1 MKSRLLKWFTG
12 RTRFPG
18 LAMLAHATLIVSLA
32 LILFAASASAE
43 PSVYVVTLNN
53 LFGTVDLAT
62 GAFHPIG
69 APTTESLTNLV
80 WWHGSLLSLTTSDP
94 IPGYL
99 VKINPAT
106 GETKVIGATGLG
118 INAFA
123 LAEVRG
129 KLYLTDFSNN
139 IYSVDPSTGVA
150 SPIGPTGMPP
160 DPTIPFT
167 FNDDGTLNLCD
178 ESFYGVHGK
187 LYATFDSFRV
197 DPNSLEIT
205 PAVKPDLYQINPS
218 SGVATLIGPTDLQV
232 GASVQVDGKF
242 YAFRLVI
249 TGFTEFGPQA
259 YSQLVALDLRSGK
272 TIFLRNIDAVAGP
285 IFGAVPV
292 RPRLWATSE

>member
-1 MKSRLLKWFTG
+1 MKSRILKRLAG
-12 RTRFPG
+12 NSRFAG
-18 LAMLAHATLIVSLA
+18 VAMLAQVTLIVSLA
-32 LILFAASASAE
+32 LVLFAASASAE
-43 PSVYVVTLNN
+43 PFVYVVTLSKQ
-53 LFGTVDLAT
+53 FGTVDLAS

-69 APTTESLTNLV
+69 GPTTESLSNLV

-118 INAFA
+118 FNAFD

-129 KLYLTDFSNN
+129 RLYLTDFSNN
-139 IYSVDPSTGVA
+139 IYSVDPATGVA
-150 SPIGPTGMPP
+150 SPIGATGMPP

-178 ESFYGVHGK
+178 ESFYGVGGM

-205 PAVKPDLYQINPS
+205 PAVNPALYRIDPS
-218 SGVATLIGPTDLQV
+218 TGVATVIGPTALQL
-232 GASVQVDGKF
+232 GASVEVDGKF
-242 YAFRLVI
+242 YAFRVVI
-249 TGFTEFGPQA
+249 TDFTEFGLEA
-259 YSQLVALDLRSGK
+259 YSQLVTLDLATGK
-272 TIFLRNIDAVAGP
+272 TVFVRDIDAAPGP
-285 IFGAVPV
+285 IFGAAPV
-292 RPRLWATSE
+292 RPRR